1 MRRNSARRN
10 NAWKKEQEPWITS
23 PHESPQEEEKVGECK
38 PCKSLLPAAASPPS
52 NKHGREP
59 APSPPLLRG
68 QLLQQPD
75 SPGGTVALRAPCP
88 QGHHGTASPG
98 TLAAGGAPRDARR
111 KDAVAS
117 AVPTLPLGTESHR
130 LPGLPAGDACQGW
143 IFCSSP
149 FHVNY
154 QRAANV
160 SSLLPA
166 LSARRL
172 LLAGLPCKK
181 RAPQPWGGVGAR
193 DPSRCCLALQAR
205 CVLLSWDGQENRH
218 IC

>member
-1 MRRNSARRN
+1 MQTLQISAPRRSIAPVQQARGG
-10 NAWKKEQEPWITS
+10 ASTMS
-23 PHESPQEEEKVGECK
+23 PPAAR
-38 PCKSLLPAAASPPS
+38 PAAAAT
-52 NKHGREP
+52 R
-59 APSPPLLRG
+59 
-68 QLLQQPD
+68 QPWGN
-75 SPGGTVALRAPCP
+75 GGTESSLSPRTPRHSLPRDPRSRGAL
-88 QGHHGTASPG
+88 
-98 TLAAGGAPRDARR
+98 RDARR

-181 RAPQPWGGVGAR
+181 RAPQPWGGVGAW
-193 DPSRCCLALQAR
+193 DPSRCCLALQTR
-205 CVLLSWDGQENRH
+205 CILLSWDGQEDRH